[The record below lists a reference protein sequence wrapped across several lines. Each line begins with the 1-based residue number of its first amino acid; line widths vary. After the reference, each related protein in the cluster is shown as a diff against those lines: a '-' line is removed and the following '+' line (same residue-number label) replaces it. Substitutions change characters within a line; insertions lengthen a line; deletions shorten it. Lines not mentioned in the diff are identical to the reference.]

1 MLEYQ
6 LQIKLDL
13 IFVGCLR
20 INLPSAVQAA
30 LDFSVEANATRAS
43 KSLQIAASSNLH
55 RGCKC
60 HSFGKG
66 VMVEKMQLV
75 GYPFVWIIL
84 QFIPWTTCHFSILT
98 LHPQSDIYIDNH
110 RYDLLYIM
118 IHLKNPTT
126 R

>member
-13 IFVGCLR
+13 ILVGCLR

-30 LDFSVEANATRAS
+30 LDFCVEANATRAS
-43 KSLQIAASSNLH
+43 KKSADRGIVQLTPRLQ
-55 RGCKC
+55 G

-84 QFIPWTTCHFSILT
+84 QFIPGPLATSAF
-98 LHPQSDIYIDNH
+98 
-110 RYDLLYIM
+110 
-118 IHLKNPTT
+118 
-126 R
+126 